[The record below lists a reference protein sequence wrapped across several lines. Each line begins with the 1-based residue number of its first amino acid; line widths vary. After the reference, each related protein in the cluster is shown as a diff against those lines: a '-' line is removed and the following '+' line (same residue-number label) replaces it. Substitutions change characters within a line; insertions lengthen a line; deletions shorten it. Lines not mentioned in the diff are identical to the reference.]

1 MTADVLFCGIFPIAS
16 ERSRADIRWLH
27 TSLNDYIFF
36 NERMELIGD
45 VYRSASTV
53 SFDKIHFT
61 IYNRELVRIQK

>member
-1 MTADVLFCGIFPIAS
+1 
-16 ERSRADIRWLH
+16 
-27 TSLNDYIFF
+27 
-36 NERMELIGD
+36 MELIGD